1 MLNRI
6 NQVIS
11 ALTAKI
17 TRQDECFVAEQ
28 LNVRE
33 QKLFWQMNL
42 PDQRHALNVTHT
54 ALKLAQTKAGI
65 NLTLLTKVSL
75 LHDVGKVRGDVST
88 FDKIA
93 TVIAH
98 KLFPGWAESWGKLGR
113 GSKVANLR
121 HAFYIYFH
129 HASRSA
135 VMLQQIGANPLV
147 TEIVSK
153 HHQAPAESDPP
164 ELVILRAADDM
175 N

>member
-17 TRQDECFVAEQ
+17 TEQDEVFLAEH
-28 LNVRE
+28 LNARE

-42 PDQRHALNVTHT
+42 PDQRHALNVTYT
-54 ALKLAQTKAGI
+54 ALKLAQNKAGL
-65 NLTLLTKVSL
+65 NLTVLTKGAL

-88 FDKIA
+88 LDKIA

-98 KLFPGWAESWGKLGR
+98 KLFPGWAKSWGKMGR
-113 GSKVANLR
+113 GSKLANVR
-121 HAFYIYFH
+121 HAFYIYFN

-135 VMLQQIGANPLV
+135 AMLKQIGANPLV
-147 TEIVSK
+147 TDIVGK
-153 HHQAPAESDPP
+153 HHKAPAESDPP
-164 ELVILRAADDM
+164 ELIILRAADNM